1 MQLWNCLPINLAG
14 DEVSIVGGGV
24 GADLAQMTR
33 TSPLSLPQPTP
44 ANMISIL
51 LKNKKKEKKSQKKD
65 NWNHPPLSSSAN
77 YSSASQPKLE
87 KEDLKKQPDKKI
99 PPIIFVHL
107 TQKQ

>member
-1 MQLWNCLPINLAG
+1 MPINLAG

-51 LKNKKKEKKSQKKD
+51 PKNKKREKKVKRKITGTTL
-65 NWNHPPLSSSAN
+65 PPLLQQTKVSRLSI
-77 YSSASQPKLE
+77 PT
-87 KEDLKKQPDKKI
+87 KI
-99 PPIIFVHL
+99 R
-107 TQKQ
+107 KRRS

>member
-1 MQLWNCLPINLAG
+1 MYSWNCFPINLAG

-51 LKNKKKEKKSQKKD
+51 PKNKKEKKV
-65 NWNHPPLSSSAN
+65 NR
-77 YSSASQPKLE
+77 
-87 KEDLKKQPDKKI
+87 KI
-99 PPIIFVHL
+99 TGTTLPSLF
-107 TQKQ
+107 Q

>member
-1 MQLWNCLPINLAG
+1 MQLWTCLPINLAG

-51 LKNKKKEKKSQKKD
+51 PKNKKRGKKSQKND
-65 NWNHPPLSSSAN
+65 NWNHPPLSSSVN
-77 YSSASQPKLE
+77 SSQHAQHPN
-87 KEDLKKQPDKKI
+87 
-99 PPIIFVHL
+99 
-107 TQKQ
+107 QK